1 MSASAAAPK
10 AFAMPPASPSTD
22 RPFLL
27 ATAGFNYVAAAA
39 LLVWPLWFD
48 ALGVRPSPDNG
59 LWLVLF
65 AGVVAAL
72 GYGYTL
78 AAGDFARHRGLVQ
91 IGAIV
96 KLWAFAVAVVWWLA
110 GAASWHLLLVGITDL
125 IFALGLI
132 RLLLR
137 LPGEA

>member
-1 MSASAAAPK
+1 MSPVN
-10 AFAMPPASPSTD
+10 PSTH

-27 ATAGFNYVAAAA
+27 AAAGFNYAAGAA
-39 LLVWPLWFD
+39 LLAWPLWFD

-72 GYGYTL
+72 GYGYAL

-96 KLWAFAVAVVWWLA
+96 KLWVFAVAVVWSLA
-110 GAASWHLLLVGITDL
+110 GAASWHLLLAGFTDL
-125 IFALGLI
+125 FFALGLI
-132 RLLLR
+132 RILLR

>member
-1 MSASAAAPK
+1 
-10 AFAMPPASPSTD
+10 MPTMRTSPH

-39 LLVWPLWFD
+39 LLAWPLWFD
-48 ALGVRPSPDNG
+48 KLGVRPSPENG

-78 AAGDFARHRGLVQ
+78 AANDFARHRGLVQ

-110 GAASWHLLLVGITDL
+110 GATSWHLPLVGITDL
-125 IFALGLI
+125 LFALGLI
-132 RLLLR
+132 RILLR
-137 LPGEA
+137 FPGET